1 MPPCY
6 SDVRLIGVMGMGNV
20 VYGIFFRYS
29 KFNANHVY
37 TYPHNT
43 VCNRAFGGCLLITF
57 PWRTQSQST
66 SVLRGGLRW
75 KGKEIHIHSVDL
87 YVLFFHVTF
96 CRVKQVLRLEVPVRD
111 AHVVQ
116 VLDSHADVFHE
127 LGGLTLVEGLLL
139 LNALEQLATK
149 HAINRINDP
158 LEQPLHYEE

>member
-1 MPPCY
+1 M
-6 SDVRLIGVMGMGNV
+6 
-20 VYGIFFRYS
+20 
-29 KFNANHVY
+29 
-37 TYPHNT
+37 
-43 VCNRAFGGCLLITF
+43 
-57 PWRTQSQST
+57 
-66 SVLRGGLRW
+66 
-75 KGKEIHIHSVDL
+75 HSVDL

-158 LEQPLHYEE
+158 LEQPLRYEE